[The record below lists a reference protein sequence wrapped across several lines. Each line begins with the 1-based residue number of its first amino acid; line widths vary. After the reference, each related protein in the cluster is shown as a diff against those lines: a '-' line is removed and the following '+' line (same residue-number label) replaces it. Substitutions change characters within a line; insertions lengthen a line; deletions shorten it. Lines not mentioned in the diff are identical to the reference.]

1 MRLIAV
7 ICTLPALTAALWAGQ
22 QLWLEMRA
30 PAAPAVVYAAPAA
43 SDRVAEPQPRPNRR
57 WSALFG
63 EKQPPKPQPPTP
75 AAEPQPPK
83 PPVRPLQSFGYA
95 LNGVVQTGGTAW
107 AMVSHPTGEHLVRP
121 GMCWTAASR

>member
-57 WSALFG
+57 WSALF
-63 EKQPPKPQPPTP
+63 ERNSRPNRNPPLPPQNHNR
-75 AAEPQPPK
+75 Q
-83 PPVRPLQSFGYA
+83 
-95 LNGVVQTGGTAW
+95 
-107 AMVSHPTGEHLVRP
+107 SHPFARYKALAMR
-121 GMCWTAASR
+121 